1 MSEKISQETRSRMMA
16 GIRGR
21 DTKPELLVRRHLHS
35 AGLRFRLFRKDLP
48 GRPDVVLPRWNAV
61 VFVHGCFWHG
71 HKGCALFRVPKTRTE
86 FWTDKIA
93 RNAQRD
99 EAVIQRLLGEKW
111 RVAIVWEC
119 ALRAD
124 APGALRSL
132 VEFIRGS
139 VELAEFSAPPAAI
152 SGRRE

>member
-1 MSEKISQETRSRMMA
+1 MMS
-16 GIRGR
+16 GIKGR
-21 DTKPELLVRRHLHS
+21 DTQPELLVRRYLHS
-35 AGLRFRLFRKDLP
+35 VGFRFRLFRKDLP
-48 GRPDVVLPRWNAV
+48 GRPDVVLPRWKVV

-99 EAVIQRLLGEKW
+99 DAAIQKLLGQQW
-111 RVAIVWEC
+111 RVAVVWEC

-124 APGALRSL
+124 APGTLHSL
-132 VEFIRGS
+132 EEFIRGS
-139 VELAEFSAPPAAI
+139 GKVAAFAASPKAI
-152 SGRRE
+152 LGRRE

>member
-1 MSEKISQETRSRMMA
+1 MPEKISQETRSRMMA

-21 DTKPELLVRRHLHS
+21 DTQPELLVRRYLHS
-35 AGLRFRLFRKDLP
+35 AGFRFRLFRKDLP
-48 GRPDVVLPRWNAV
+48 GRPDVVLARWKVV

-71 HKGCALFRVPKTRTE
+71 HEGCPLFRVPKTRTE

-99 EAVIQRLLGEKW
+99 GAAIRKLLDQKW
-111 RVAIVWEC
+111 RVAVVWEC

-124 APGALRSL
+124 ASGTLNSL

-139 VELAEFSAPPAAI
+139 GGLAAFAANPRTI
-152 SGRRE
+152 SERCE

>member
-1 MSEKISQETRSRMMA
+1 MPEKISPETRSRMMS

-21 DTKPELLVRRHLHS
+21 DTQPELLVRRYLHS
-35 AGLRFRLFRKDLP
+35 AGFRFRLFRKDLP
-48 GRPDVVLPRWNAV
+48 GRPDVVLPRWKVV

-93 RNAQRD
+93 RNAERD
-99 EAVIQRLLGEKW
+99 DAAIQKLLDQKW
-111 RVAIVWEC
+111 RVAVVWEC

-124 APGALRSL
+124 ASSMMNSL

-139 VELAEFSAPPAAI
+139 EKLAAFAANPRAI
-152 SGRRE
+152 SELRE